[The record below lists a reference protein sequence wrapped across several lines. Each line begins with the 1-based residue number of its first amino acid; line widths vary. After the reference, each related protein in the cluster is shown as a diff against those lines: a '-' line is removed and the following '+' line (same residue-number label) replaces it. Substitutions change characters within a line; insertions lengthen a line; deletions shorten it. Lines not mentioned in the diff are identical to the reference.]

1 MPASFVLIPDQREED
16 RWFRAGAPSC
26 MANLSVPLKQASHCL
41 LVSRERSETHEGGMG
56 DKGEKQHQC
65 CPGKRCAVWSPA
77 EECLNTYLSSLK
89 NSRCKVLLLFS
100 VWKVSLQIQI

>member
-41 LVSRERSETHEGGMG
+41 LVSGERSETREGGMG
-56 DKGEKQHQC
+56 DKGEKQHPHR
-65 CPGKRCAVWSPA
+65 PGKMC
-77 EECLNTYLSSLK
+77 CLESCRRVLKYLPFFFKKL
-89 NSRCKVLLLFS
+89 
-100 VWKVSLQIQI
+100 

>member
-56 DKGEKQHQC
+56 DKGEKQHQHR
-65 CPGKRCAVWSPA
+65 PGKMC
-77 EECLNTYLSSLK
+77 CLESCRRVLKYLPF
-89 NSRCKVLLLFS
+89 LF
-100 VWKVSLQIQI
+100 KKL